1 MLVDIIL
8 VVVGVAWVLAATLF
22 DIKTK
27 EVPDWLS
34 FSFIAVGLGVRS
46 IYSVVSSDAYF
57 LLYGLLGLA
66 VALVIGGAFYYAH
79 IWGGG
84 DSKLLFGLG
93 VVFATAPFFVRS
105 SVPFF
110 AVLVV
115 NILVFG
121 ALYGVIWSSVLLIKN
136 FKAVMAKAGELLHAT
151 LRLRYIMIA
160 CVVLALFFTVTV
172 EDRFTRVLLIALAAS
187 SILYYLL
194 FVLIKA
200 VEQIAMYKATPV
212 SALRV
217 GDWIA
222 EPVRVGRKVVAGPKD
237 YGLTQDKIDFLRK
250 HKIRDVIVKEGMA
263 FVPAFF
269 FGLAFSL
276 VFGEIIFFLL

>member
-34 FSFIAVGLGVRS
+34 FSFIAMGLGVRS
-46 IYSVVSSDAYF
+46 IYSAVSSDVYF
-57 LLYGLLGLA
+57 LLYGLGGLA
-66 VALVIGGAFYYAH
+66 VAFAIGGAFYYSH

-93 VVFATAPFFVRS
+93 VIFATAPFFVRS
-105 SVPFF
+105 SVPFL

-121 ALYGVIWSSVLLIKN
+121 ALYGMIWSSVLLIKN
-136 FKAVMAKAGELLHAT
+136 FKVVMARARKLFHAT
-151 LRLRYIMIA
+151 LNLRYIMIA
-160 CVVLALFFTVTV
+160 CAVVALLLTVTV
-172 EDRFTRVLLIALAAS
+172 EDRLTRVMLIVLSAS

-194 FVLIKA
+194 FILIKA
-200 VEQIAMYKATPV
+200 VEQTAMCKVTPV
-212 SALRV
+212 SGLRI

-222 EPVRVGRKVVAGPKD
+222 EPVRVNRKIVVGPKD
-237 YGLTQDKIDFLRK
+237 YGLTQDKIDFLKK
-250 HKIRDVIVKEGMA
+250 HKVKNVVVKEGMA

-276 VFGEIIFFLL
+276 VFGDIIFMLL